1 MFSPHSKARLVLLL
15 VLAPVFAA
23 IEALR
28 RGGEH
33 AFVLWLTV
41 TVAAMVI
48 VVTAWSHARRETKQQ
63 APFPPPPPPVLAD
76 QPGPSSLGRLATPF
90 LVSFLLTA
98 AFLFLIDPGAPR
110 STLVV
115 SAGAGVFFGFL
126 WHLRG
131 TIPGLI
137 LLSLAGGAVV
147 TLFVGFLSFI
157 GSLWGADDGYN
168 WVAWWLGSSAVIAPC
183 LWPVWRPL
191 RNFELRGPVKV
202 AAILAVV
209 MTFVIAATTFA
220 TEGDVAPS
228 DAPPDRSWA
237 EVHGAAAPEG
247 APSENDAAARLFAA
261 WRFGNREGAKK
272 VASPEAISALFAIAP
287 SDRDRLLGCGT
298 FDGSFSE
305 CRIESAGAGIISLD
319 PLRGPNGTFWIGR
332 AAITP
337 AP

>member
-1 MFSPHSKARLVLLL
+1 M
-15 VLAPVFAA
+15 FAA
-23 IEALR
+23 IEAVR
-28 RGGEH
+28 RGGEN

-63 APFPPPPPPVLAD
+63 AFSAPPPPVLAD
-76 QPGPSSLGRLATPF
+76 RPGPSSLGHLATPF
-90 LVSFLLTA
+90 LVSFFLVA
-98 AFLFLIDPGAPR
+98 AFLFLIDPGSPR
-110 STLVV
+110 STLFV
-115 SAGAGVFFGFL
+115 AAALGVYFGFL

-137 LLSLAGGAVV
+137 LVSLAGGAVV

-157 GSLWGADDGYN
+157 GSLWGTDDGYN

-183 LWPVWRPL
+183 LWPAWRPL
-191 RNFELRGPVKV
+191 RDFQLRGPVKV

-220 TEGDVAPS
+220 TEGDIAPS

-247 APSENDAAARLFAA
+247 AATENDAAARLFAA
-261 WRFGNREGAKK
+261 WRFGNRDGAKK
-272 VASPEAISALFAIAP
+272 VASPEAISTLFAITP
-287 SDRDRLLGCGT
+287 TDRDRLLGCGT

-305 CRIESAGAGIISLD
+305 CRIESIRAGIISLGL
-319 PLRGPNGTFWIGR
+319 LRGPDGTFSIGS
-332 AAITP
+332 AAVAS